1 MAKQTN
7 KPKVVITDGKGKKSR
22 LAAEQ
27 IDLDFGEGRRLRFL
41 FPETGGN
48 DLEIEAVAAN
58 DESVPILNMQPCAC
72 NVVCLRV
79 EGASKDDFVEDEE
92 LSEAAE
98 PVLSLLVQKAV
109 EGADRDNTPKKYQV
123 RRWAQAALLQ
133 RSVEVTVRLVG
144 EAEGRALNKNYRGKD
159 CATNVLTF
167 TYGGRKEGKDAK
179 SAIPEQDDECDA
191 LIGDI
196 VLCVPV
202 LAREAGEQ
210 GKALDAHFAHLV
222 VHGMLHLQGF
232 DHKKKA
238 EAEAMEARE
247 REILNALGYADPYVV

>member
-1 MAKQTN
+1 MTKQTN
-7 KPKVVITDGKGKKSR
+7 RPKVVITDGRGKRNR

-41 FPETGGN
+41 FSETGEN
-48 DLEIEAVAAN
+48 DLEIEAVAAD
-58 DESVPILNMQPCAC
+58 DESVPILNVQPYAC
-72 NVVCLRV
+72 NVICLRV
-79 EGASKDDFVEDEE
+79 VGVSKEAFAEEDEKP
-92 LSEAAE
+92 SE

-109 EGADRDNTPKKYQV
+109 EGADRDNTPKKYQI

-133 RSVEVTVRLVG
+133 QSVEATVRLVG

-167 TYGGRKEGKDAK
+167 AYGGKKEGEDKINAF
-179 SAIPEQDDECDA
+179 PGQDGERDTV
-191 LIGDI
+191 IGDI

-202 LAREAGEQ
+202 VAREAGEQ

-232 DHKKKA
+232 DHKKKTDA
-238 EAEAMEARE
+238 GAMEARE
-247 REILNALGYADPYVV
+247 REILNTLGYADPYVV